1 VRLVASVGD
10 DDEAAAVI
18 GPVPDVPGA
27 GLCPVRD
34 GAPDATT
41 KLQKETDVDLSQ
53 VYSEHYRSLVR
64 FLYRR
69 TGDQA
74 LAEDLA
80 QEAFVK
86 AIEHQPER
94 PKAWLFQVAANLVRD
109 DFRRRAVRRRH
120 LELVG
125 SERGAVSAGAGSGT
139 PAQPD
144 VALERSETAARVR
157 AALDGLAPNDRDG
170 LLLCEEGLSYD
181 EIAAVLGISKS
192 SVGTTLSRARSRLA
206 AAYEKLETAG
216 SQTDAAH

>member
-1 VRLVASVGD
+1 M
-10 DDEAAAVI
+10 
-18 GPVPDVPGA
+18 
-27 GLCPVRD
+27 
-34 GAPDATT
+34 
-41 KLQKETDVDLSQ
+41 DLSQ
-53 VYSEHYRSLVR
+53 IYNEHYRSLVR

-80 QEAFVK
+80 QEAFVR
-86 AIEHQPER
+86 AIEHQPEQ

-125 SERGAVSAGAGSGT
+125 NERGALSSPPAPSA
-139 PAQPD
+139 PQPLPPD
-144 VALERSETAARVR
+144 TALERSEVAARVR
-157 AALDGLAPNDRDG
+157 AALEELSPNDRDG
-170 LLLCEEGLSYD
+170 LLLREEGLSYD

>member
-1 VRLVASVGD
+1 
-10 DDEAAAVI
+10 
-18 GPVPDVPGA
+18 
-27 GLCPVRD
+27 
-34 GAPDATT
+34 
-41 KLQKETDVDLSQ
+41 VDLSQ

-80 QEAFVK
+80 QEAFVR
-86 AIEHQPER
+86 AIENCPEQ
-94 PKAWLFQVAANLVRD
+94 PKAWLFQVAANLARD

-125 SERGAVSAGAGSGT
+125 NERGSLSAGAGGM

-144 VALERSETAARVR
+144 IALEQSETAERVR
-157 AALDGLAPNDRDG
+157 AALEELAPNDRDG
-170 LLLCEEGLSYD
+170 LLLREEGLSYD
-181 EIAAVLGISKS
+181 EIAEVLGISKS

-206 AAYEKLETAG
+206 AAYERLETAG

>member
-1 VRLVASVGD
+1 MRRSLRS
-10 DDEAAAVI
+10 
-18 GPVPDVPGA
+18 PGEDTRIPE
-27 GLCPVRD
+27 GT
-34 GAPDATT
+34 PDAGRRR
-41 KLQKETDVDLSQ
+41 ETDVDLSQ

-80 QEAFVK
+80 QEAFVR
-86 AIEHQPER
+86 AIEHRPEQ
-94 PKAWLFQVAANLVRD
+94 PKAWIFQVAANLVRD

-125 SERGAVSAGAGSGT
+125 SERGAVSPGAE
-139 PAQPD
+139 AEARPD
-144 VALERSETAARVR
+144 VALERNERAARVR
-157 AALDGLAPNDRDG
+157 AALESLAPNDRDG

-192 SVGTTLSRARSRLA
+192 SVGTTLSRARGRLA

-216 SQTDAAH
+216 SRTDAAH